1 MKISLNYLN
10 KFLDFDLKAV
20 PVTEVESIVGEQL
33 GALEEETLALG
44 NLYDNIIVVEVV
56 KADPIEG
63 SDHLN
68 FCLIDDGGVYSK
80 ADSYRNDDGTI
91 GVVCGAPNVSKGI
104 KVAWIAPGAI
114 VPISFFKEPFIIES
128 REIFSRISN
137 GMLASGHEL
146 YVNNDSSGLLILDSD
161 LKLGTPIKD
170 VLELDDHILD
180 IENKMFTHRPDC
192 FGLVGVAREVA
203 GIMHK
208 KFQSPS
214 WYKINDLKLNIDKK
228 VKYDLKIE
236 IENRDLT
243 KRFSSLILSNVKIG
257 PSPIKV
263 QSYLMRQGIKPINNV
278 VDATN
283 LVMLETAQPMHAYDL
298 KKILSIGNKVELCA
312 RSAKSNEKLK
322 LLNSKEVILNPNN
335 IVISSNNKAVA
346 LAGIMG
352 GQDTEIDP
360 NTTEIILES
369 ANFDMYSIRRTSM
382 SLGIFSD
389 SVTRFNKGQSPFQT
403 KLALFRLAELIQQFS
418 ASEVVLSSEVV
429 DLNLIDQE
437 DQKNGSLS
445 KIIDVEID
453 FINDRLGT
461 QLDAKT
467 VTTLLENVE
476 FKVKSRFSSLNIK
489 PPFYRTDLEIK
500 EDLVEE
506 VGRLYGYQHIKL
518 KPIKKDV
525 SIAKKSNIIDL
536 KKRSRLILT
545 NLGLNEVIS
554 YSYYGLSDLESN
566 NLDKAHSFEITN
578 PLSPELKYFRQNI
591 TSSMLSKIHPNIKS
605 GIKEFG
611 LYEFGQ
617 IFIREDAN
625 FKVEN
630 SHNNLAIIYANQKDC
645 NFSSFYSLKK
655 IFREYIKRLHITGFK
670 ILKTSE
676 YKGEVDS
683 YLKALKAPY
692 DPHLSALIITRS
704 NQVIGVIGEFSQRTL
719 KDYKLPRNSGGIE
732 LNLDLLLHQ
741 PNSLIYFPTS
751 KFPVNKQD
759 LTLKVFSKTS
769 YQELKDNLIK
779 EFELLKQDNIILK
792 TELISIFRPNES
804 SDFKNVTFRLQI
816 SDLDRTLSDDY
827 VNNLLDKL
835 VLKLKDKLKAE
846 RI

>member
-1 MKISLNYLN
+1 MKTSLNYLN
-10 KFLDFDLKAV
+10 KFLDFDLKAI
-20 PVTEVESIVGEQL
+20 PINEIESIVGAQL

-80 ADSYRNDDGTI
+80 ADTFRNDDGTI
-91 GVVCGAPNVSKGI
+91 GVVCGAPNVTKGI

-128 REIFSRISN
+128 REIFSHISN

-146 YVNNDSSGLLILDSD
+146 FVNNDSSGLLILDSS
-161 LKLGTPIKD
+161 LKKGTPIKD
-170 VLELDDHILD
+170 VLELDDQVLD

-192 FGLVGVAREVA
+192 FGLVGVARELA

-208 KFQSPS
+208 KFKSPS
-214 WYKINDLKLNIDKK
+214 WYKTDDLKLSLNKK
-228 VKYDLKIE
+228 VKYDLKIQ
-236 IENRDLT
+236 IENKDLT
-243 KRFSSLILSNVKIG
+243 KRFTALILSNVKIG

-263 QSYLMRQGIKPINNV
+263 QSYLIRQGIKPINNV

-283 LVMLETAQPMHAYDL
+283 LVMLETSQPMHAYDL

-312 RSAKSNEKLK
+312 RQAKANEKLT

-346 LAGIMG
+346 LAGVMG
-352 GQDTEIDP
+352 GQDTEIDQD
-360 NTTEIILES
+360 TTEIILES

-403 KLALFRLAELIQQFS
+403 KLALFRLAELIKEFS
-418 ASEVVLSSEVV
+418 NSEVALSSEVV
-429 DLNLIDQE
+429 DLNLINKD
-437 DQKNGSLS
+437 DQKNGSIS
-445 KIIDVEID
+445 KTINIDID

-461 QLDAKT
+461 KLDSKN
-467 VTTLLENVE
+467 VTRLLENVE
-476 FKVKSRFSSLNIK
+476 FKVKSRFNSLNVK
-489 PPFYRTDLEIK
+489 PPFYRTDIEIK

-518 KPIKKDV
+518 KPIKRNV
-525 SIAKKSNIIDL
+525 SVAKISNILEL
-536 KKRSRLILT
+536 KKQSRLILT

-554 YSYYGLSDLESN
+554 YSYYSLSDLESN
-566 NLDKAHSFEITN
+566 NLDKDNSFEITN

-591 TSSMLSKIHPNIKS
+591 TSSMVSKIHPNIKL
-605 GIKEFG
+605 GFYEFG

-617 IFIREDAN
+617 IFIRAKSN

-630 SHNNLAIIYANQKDC
+630 SFNNLAIIYANQKDN
-645 NFSSFYSLKK
+645 NFSSYYNLKK
-655 IFREYIKRLHITGFK
+655 IYKEYIKRLHLTGFE
-670 ILKTSE
+670 IVKTSE
-676 YKGEVDS
+676 YKGEIDS
-683 YLKALKAPY
+683 YIKAIKAPY
-692 DPHLSALIITRS
+692 NPNLSALIISRS
-704 NQVIGVIGEFSQRTL
+704 NQVIGIMGEFSQKTL
-719 KDYKLPRNSGGIE
+719 KGYKLPRNSGGIE
-732 LNLDLLLHQ
+732 LNLELLSSQ
-741 PNSLIYFPTS
+741 PNSLVYFPTT
-751 KFPVNKQD
+751 KFPINKQD
-759 LTLKVFSKTS
+759 LTLKVPSKTT
-769 YQELKDNLIK
+769 YQELKDSLIK
-779 EFELLKQDNIILK
+779 EFELLKQDNIALK
-792 TELISIFRPNES
+792 TELISIFRPS
-804 SDFKNVTFRLQI
+804 SSLDFKNVTFRLYI
-816 SDLDRTLSDDY
+816 SDLDRTLSDEY
-827 VNNLLDKL
+827 VNSLLDKL
-835 VLKLKDKLKAE
+835 VLKLKDKLKVE